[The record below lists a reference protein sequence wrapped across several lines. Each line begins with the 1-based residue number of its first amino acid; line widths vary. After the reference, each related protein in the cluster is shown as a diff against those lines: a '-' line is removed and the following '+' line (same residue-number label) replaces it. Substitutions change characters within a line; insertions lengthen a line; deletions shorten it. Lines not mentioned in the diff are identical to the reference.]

1 MIETDFF
8 VVMISWLLAA
18 VFASACRHKL
28 VEWQR
33 FRAAFAAYRIV
44 PEGLVG
50 AVAGLVT
57 LTEILVVLAL
67 ILLWPAGL
75 FGAALLLGVYLVA
88 IGVNLA
94 RGRRHIDC
102 GCGDEPTPLSY
113 RLLVRNA
120 LLSGLALWAG
130 WAHGTAGVSWAA
142 GFVALVAALVAF
154 GIYMAVEQLIANRGR
169 HERLW
174 LGVR

>member
-1 MIETDFF
+1 MTESDFF
-8 VVMISWLLAA
+8 VVVISWLLAA
-18 VFASACRHKL
+18 VFAGACGHK
-28 VEWQR
+28 VGEWQR

-50 AVAGLVT
+50 AVAGIVT
-57 LTEILVVLAL
+57 LAEVLVVLAL
-67 ILLWPAGL
+67 IILQPVGL
-75 FGAALLLGVYLVA
+75 IGAALLLGVYLVA
-88 IGVNLA
+88 ISINLA

-113 RLLVRNA
+113 RLLVRIG
-120 LLSGLALWAG
+120 LLAGLAVWAG
-130 WAHGTAGVSWAA
+130 WAHGIAGVSWAA